1 MERAGAWASFIGSWL
16 LVAGPL
22 FQGSIEL
29 HRIELSTRTPGSRP
43 ASRWWW
49 LLPPV
54 MYVLTRRRIATHR
67 RGSEERLFRATGTG
81 WFVVSAGGALIAVQ
95 ATQDLLAP
103 VTESVL
109 PVAGTWIGMLALSML
124 HTSVR
129 MIRERGRTDPVH
141 VRSDRTDP
149 GRRDGPPPW

>member
-1 MERAGAWASFIGSWL
+1 MGRVGEWASFLGSWL

-29 HRIELSTRTPGSRP
+29 HRIELSTRTPDSTP
-43 ASRWWW
+43 SSRWWW

-54 MYVLTRRRIATHR
+54 MYALTRRRIATHQR
-67 RGSEERLFRATGTG
+67 ESEERLFRATGTG

-95 ATQDLLAP
+95 ATAELLPSHSPALLLP
-103 VTESVL
+103 AVYVL
-109 PVAGTWIGMLALSML
+109 MLAVSTL

-129 MIRERGRTDPVH
+129 MIRERGHTDTSTP
-141 VRSDRTDP
+141 SNDT
-149 GRRDGPPPW
+149 